1 MYIGYVSGKI
11 GVVDNIPAT
20 CSKAAMNGSTVRGI
34 SFASA
39 PGLSRA
45 GRIRG
50 MCTGSVARKARA
62 LAACGVLAAA
72 IWPGI
77 APAAEVFEQVLALV
91 VQERYSEARRQLD
104 PLLQLDPTRPRLRLV
119 HGILRAREGRPGDA
133 IAIFERLRDDQPHMF
148 EPYNNLAVLY
158 ADQDRLDAARGAL
171 IAALERRPE
180 PVVYA
185 NLGDVYTRLA
195 RRAYA
200 RAREIRTRGADA
212 EKLVARADPIPVPK
226 PAPKPAPRP
235 ASKEPGVT
243 ETALIQPGRGAAP
256 GPAAPDMPR
265 EAESAAPSKPVS
277 EAALS
282 GECVSA
288 GSFRTRAAATR
299 AAEWMQSQGA
309 EIIAIGHRERS
320 VTTRH
325 WVHLP
330 ASPSRKAAAGSV
342 SELRAKGVRDV
353 AVARKRGQGFVVSLG
368 VFGKESNMRR
378 RVAQI
383 EKLGYSATASPI
395 VRSVGEY
402 VVRARAGTARTAFD
416 GAWTSRFTG
425 RSIGYVDCPVR
436 N

>member
-1 MYIGYVSGKI
+1 MYIGYVLGEI
-11 GVVDNIPAT
+11 GVVDQIPAT
-20 CSKAAMNGSTVRGI
+20 CSKAAMNGSTVRDI

-39 PGLSRA
+39 PGPSRA
-45 GRIRG
+45 GRIRR
-50 MCTGSVARKARA
+50 MCTGSVPRKARA

-77 APAAEVFEQVLALV
+77 APAAEAFEQVLALV

-104 PLLQLDPTRPRLRLV
+104 PLLQRDPTRPRLRLV
-119 HGILRAREGRPGDA
+119 HGILRAREGRSGDA

-158 ADQDRLDAARGAL
+158 ADQDRLDVARGAL
-171 IAALERRPE
+171 IAALERRPD

-200 RAREIRTRGADA
+200 RARDIRTQGADA
-212 EKLVARADPIPVPK
+212 EKPVARADPIPVPK
-226 PAPKPAPRP
+226 PAPRP
-235 ASKEPGVT
+235 GSKEPGVT

-265 EAESAAPSKPVS
+265 GPGSAALSKPVS

-299 AAEWMQSQGA
+299 AAEWLQSQGA
-309 EIIAIGHRERS
+309 EIIAIGHEERS

-325 WVHLP
+325 WVYLP
-330 ASPSRKAAAGSV
+330 ASPSRKAAAESV
-342 SELRAKGVRDV
+342 AELRAKGVRDV
-353 AVARKRGQGFVVSLG
+353 AVARKRGQGFVASLG
-368 VFGKESNMRR
+368 VFGKEGNMRR
-378 RVAQI
+378 RVAQMK
-383 EKLGYSATASPI
+383 KLGYSVTASPI
-395 VRSVGEY
+395 ARTVGAY

-416 GAWTSRFTG
+416 GAWTSKFPG
-425 RSIGYVDCPVR
+425 RSIGYVDCQGR